1 MNSERKFWLILLVA
15 IVLFFSLS
23 PYANTFLIKSD
34 KVKDKNG
41 TEYLIFKDENKI
53 QLGLNL
59 FTVKDVKTGSIK
71 RELKKKEESEQKEKE
86 KAEKERLTK
95 SIDRFSSNML
105 KLCMTIMCILL
116 TFGVVVFLCVLSW
129 FFIFIW
135 AEYKKR

>member
-1 MNSERKFWLILLVA
+1 MKTLIIALA
-15 IVLFFSLS
+15 FLFSTLAS
-23 PYANTFLIKSD
+23 ANTYLVKGD

-59 FTVKDVKTGSIK
+59 FTVKDVKTDSIK

-116 TFGVVVFLCVLSW
+116 TFGVVFFLCVLSW
-129 FFIFIW
+129 FFILIW